1 MGLEERKKKE
11 KEQRRK
17 TILKAAR
24 KQFFE
29 KGFNPVTVASI
40 ARKAELSKGTIYL
53 YFKSKEE
60 IYAQILLSDIDKF
73 HERISSVF
81 QEGKGASEMLLDF
94 SDIYIDYFLAD
105 RELFRIL
112 MVFMLRNDS
121 MDFSEELNND
131 LIRATNSTIDV
142 IERIFR
148 YGIDEGEF
156 PPDINIRQGRNA
168 IWGLLNG
175 VISLHLFTGKESA
188 RERKIRSAVKVGLEG
203 FIKGLTNVY
212 VTDKKGFFEQM

>member
-1 MGLEERKKKE
+1 MGLEGRKRKE
-11 KEQRRK
+11 KEQRRR

-29 KGFNPVTVASI
+29 RGFNPVTVASI

-73 HERISSVF
+73 HTMISSVF
-81 QEGKGASEMLLDF
+81 QEGKSASEMLVRF
-94 SDIYIDYFLAD
+94 SDIYMDYLLAD

-112 MVFMLRNDS
+112 MTFMLHTDS
-121 MDFSEELNND
+121 MDFSEEVNND

-156 PPDINIRQGRNA
+156 PPDINVWQSRNA

-175 VISLHLFTGKESA
+175 VISLHLFTGKEST
-188 RERKIRSAVKVGLEG
+188 RERKIRSAVMVGLGG
-203 FIKGLTNVY
+203 FIKGLTNCPG
-212 VTDKKGFFEQM
+212 DG